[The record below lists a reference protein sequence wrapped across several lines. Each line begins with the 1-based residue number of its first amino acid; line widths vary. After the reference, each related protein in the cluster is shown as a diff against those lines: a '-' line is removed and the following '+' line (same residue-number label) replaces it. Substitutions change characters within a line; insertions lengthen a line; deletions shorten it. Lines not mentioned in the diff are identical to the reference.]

1 VARRRSI
8 LEQSLSGAWKPVK
21 ARIHRGKLQ
30 LKVPVSKNIKAGF
43 YDQEGIFHP
52 IRASSDYDQARA
64 GEGPRKK
71 RAGRGRKRRRGR
83 R

>member
-1 VARRRSI
+1 MRRQSI

-30 LKVPVSKNIKAGF
+30 LKVPVSRNIMAGF
-43 YDQEGIFHP
+43 YDEEGIFHP
-52 IRASSDYDQARA
+52 IRASADYDPSRV

-71 RAGRGRKRRRGR
+71 SAGGRRKRRRVR
-83 R
+83 K